1 MRGADLSPPSS
12 GKQKFLPTPIRRLK
26 LRILPSGV
34 MSWVIAEPRS
44 FTIGRLED
52 WPWPNVEIEAHR
64 LNRLIDQ
71 GINPQTERNA
81 RTTAPT
87 VIELIDEWRKDIAS
101 TSPPKIKEST
111 RREYEG
117 RIRQWI
123 EPRLGKR
130 FVVEVT
136 LRDLEK
142 LHATITASGT
152 PMRANKVLSTISVL
166 FALAVRRGMRA
177 DNPAHGVIYNK
188 EQPRYRFL
196 EGEELE
202 RFLVALE
209 QCRSLSAKRAIRL
222 LLLTGSR
229 KNEVLRMRWEQVNLT
244 TGVWSKPPSSTK
256 TDRLH
261 VVPLSA
267 PACQLLAE
275 ISAEADMS
283 GSASPWVFPAIGR
296 REKPITEVRSAW
308 SGILKRAGISNLRR
322 HDLRHFAGSFLAS
335 TGVGLPL
342 IGRLLGHTQART
354 TERYSHVA
362 LSPLRQ
368 QVERL
373 GAFIT
378 AVENGHS
385 GEVVELPEKRRAR

>member
-1 MRGADLSPPSS
+1 MRGANLSPPSP

-34 MSWVIAEPRS
+34 MAWVLVEPRS

-52 WPWPNVEIEAHR
+52 WPWPNVEVEAHR

-81 RTTAPT
+81 RHTAPT
-87 VIELIDEWRKDIAS
+87 VAELIEEWRRDIAS

-123 EPRLGKR
+123 EPQLGKR
-130 FVVEVT
+130 LVTEVT
-136 LRDLEK
+136 LRELEK
-142 LHATITASGT
+142 LHATITASGA

-166 FALAVRRGMRA
+166 FTLAIKRGMRP
-177 DNPAHGVIYNK
+177 DNPAHRLTYNK
-188 EQPRYRFL
+188 EYARYRFL

-209 QCRSLSAKRAIRL
+209 QCQSLPAKRAIRL
-222 LLLTGSR
+222 LLLTGAR
-229 KNEVLRMRWEQVNLT
+229 KGEVLRMRWEQVNLT
-244 TGVWSKPPSSTK
+244 AATWTKPPSSTK

-261 VVPLSA
+261 IVPLSA

-275 ISAEADMS
+275 IRAEADMS
-283 GSASPWVFPAIGR
+283 NPWVFPATGHPD
-296 REKPITEVRSAW
+296 KPITEVRTAW
-308 SGILKRAGISNLRR
+308 AGILKRADIVDFRR

-335 TGVGLPL
+335 TGAGLPL

-354 TERYSHVA
+354 TERYSHVS
-362 LSPLRQ
+362 LDPVRQ

-373 GAFIT
+373 GAFIV
-378 AVENGHS
+378 AVENGQS
-385 GEVVELPEKRRAR
+385 GEVIELPTQRRTR